1 MVTLEVKGLRTSFF
15 TSSGVLPALV
25 DVDLSVDAGETL
37 AVVGESGSGKSLTA
51 LSLMRLIT
59 DPPGR
64 IVGGQVL
71 LEGIDLLALPE
82 KEMRAVRGNRMSMIF
97 QEPMTCLN
105 PVITIGDQ
113 IAEALLMHR
122 PISRRAA
129 RARALEMLDRVRIPD
144 PHRRLDDYPH
154 QLSGGMRQRVMIAM
168 AIALEPRVLIA
179 DEPTTALDVSIQSQI
194 LELLSTLQKEERMAM
209 IFITHDLG
217 VVAEIADRVM
227 VMYSGRT
234 VEQAP
239 VETIFDDPRH
249 PYTQGLLGSIPD
261 PLRRRQRLSEIP
273 GTVPLLNG
281 RPSGCSFGP
290 RCSLVSDLCRV
301 QVPPLITIRGVH
313 VVACV
318 HSNHRA
324 DLL

>member
-1 MVTLEVKGLRTSFF
+1 MVTLEVKGLRASFF

-51 LSLMRLIT
+51 LSIMRLIA

-129 RARALEMLDRVRIPD
+129 RARERSV
-144 PHRRLDDYPH
+144 
-154 QLSGGMRQRVMIAM
+154 GG
-168 AIALEPRVLIA
+168 
-179 DEPTTALDVSIQSQI
+179 
-194 LELLSTLQKEERMAM
+194 
-209 IFITHDLG
+209 
-217 VVAEIADRVM
+217 
-227 VMYSGRT
+227 
-234 VEQAP
+234 
-239 VETIFDDPRH
+239 
-249 PYTQGLLGSIPD
+249 
-261 PLRRRQRLSEIP
+261 RLSAAP
-273 GTVPLLNG
+273 
-281 RPSGCSFGP
+281 
-290 RCSLVSDLCRV
+290 LVSTHEV
-301 QVPPLITIRGVH
+301 IMK
-313 VVACV
+313 
-318 HSNHRA
+318 
-324 DLL
+324 

>member
-15 TSSGVLPALV
+15 TASGVLPALV

-51 LSLMRLIT
+51 LSIMRLIT
-59 DPPGR
+59 GPPGR

-129 RARALEMLDRVRIPD
+129 RARALEILDRVRIPD

-179 DEPTTALDVSIQSQI
+179 DEPTTALDVTIQAQI
-194 LELLSTLQKEERMAM
+194 LELLRKLQKEERMAM

-261 PLRRRQRLSEIP
+261 PFRRRQRLREIP
-273 GTVPLLNG
+273 GTVPLLDG

-290 RCSLVSDLCRV
+290 RCSLVSDLCRAE
-301 QVPPLITIRGVH
+301 VPPLLTIRGVH
-313 VVACV
+313 TVACV
-318 HSNHRA
+318 HSTDRA
-324 DLL
+324 EPF